1 MISLRRDFKQLLALF
16 VVVAILTGYVLVA
29 KEVKAHRGNWQLS
42 PRFSTCEEVV
52 NYLNLEGIHEDF
64 VVVPDTVGGYRVIV
78 GD

>member
-16 VVVAILTGYVLVA
+16 VVAILTGYVLAA

-64 VVVPDTVGGYRVIV
+64 VVLPDTGGGYRVIV
-78 GD
+78 ED